1 MSSNT
6 MSLFLLLLSANSF
19 LVSRSFVLN
28 PSTTGSKIQIG
39 HAIPTTSTAS
49 ITNYMLDNSLTRNI
63 PQSPLSLHAT
73 TEREARNETRNANNY
88 DSTQQKSKKKDFT
101 EVSRLR
107 FMLNQLKGNMQE
119 SEMRAGAAER
129 RVAMLQKQIQDNLQ
143 AQGEGQAPTNN
154 GGDGDANRATTTATM
169 SAEEKAQQEEMKKE
183 NEMFLNQV
191 KSLKGTIKQIN
202 KAMENFKK
210 ETEQKMAD
218 MNTANE
224 KERIEWKKQTDAL
237 QGELTT
243 ANDELKTAR
252 KESDHLGA
260 EIKALEMHMEIKEQE
275 LIEESERKLEEAKS
289 QAQKVQYSLEVEK
302 ELLKEK
308 LVASK
313 DRTDELLKDLEMTKI
328 DMTQELI
335 TVKTDAEKQLEKAKK
350 DLDIKAQDISVK
362 KETIKML
369 VGERQSIRKLFRVQR
384 YLIKARVKSRIGR
397 IMGKSE
403 E

>member
-1 MSSNT
+1 MY
-6 MSLFLLLLSANSF
+6 LFLLLLNVNLI
-19 LVSRSFVLN
+19 LVSSFVLS
-28 PSTTGSKIQIG
+28 PSTTTSKIQLG
-39 HAIPTTSTAS
+39 HAVPTTSTAS
-49 ITNYMLDNSLTRNI
+49 ITNYMLASSSRTITI
-63 PQSPLSLHAT
+63 PPSPSTLSLYAT
-73 TEREARNETRNANNY
+73 TESEARNETRNANNY
-88 DSTQQKSKKKDFT
+88 DSDSTQQKSKKKDFT

-129 RVAMLQKQIQDNLQ
+129 RVAMLQKQIRDNLQ
-143 AQGEGQAPTNN
+143 TKAPTNN
-154 GGDGDANRATTTATM
+154 GGDADTASASSTATM
-169 SAEEKAQQEEMKKE
+169 SAEEKAQQDEAKKE
-183 NEMFLNQV
+183 NEIFLNQV

-210 ETEQKMAD
+210 ETEQKIAD
-218 MNTANE
+218 MNTTSE
-224 KERIEWKKQTDAL
+224 KDRAEWKEQTDTL
-237 QGELTT
+237 QAELTT

-252 KESDHLGA
+252 KESDHLVA
-260 EIKALEMHMEIKEQE
+260 EIKALEMHMDIKEQE
-275 LIEESERKLEEAKS
+275 LVEESEKKLEEAKS

-313 DRTDELLKDLEMTKI
+313 ERTDELLKDLEMTKI

-335 TVKTDAEKQLEKAKK
+335 TVKTESERDLEKAKK

-369 VGERQSIRKLFRVQR
+369 VGERQSVRKLFRVQR